1 MDGALACVIGAGEAD
16 CHTLQRPIHGKSY
29 PLPKKYSDNNFVK
42 VKSVFWKN
50 CTKIQILVRNEKI
63 RVEDRK
69 NLSTILVTKKWEK
82 WTYTR
87 NY

>member
-1 MDGALACVIGAGEAD
+1 M
-16 CHTLQRPIHGKSY
+16 
-29 PLPKKYSDNNFVK
+29 PKKYSDNNFVK

-50 CTKIQILVRNEKI
+50 CTKIQILVRNKKI

-69 NLSTILVTKKWEK
+69 NLSTIFATKKWEK

-87 NY
+87 NYQLYPQFWG